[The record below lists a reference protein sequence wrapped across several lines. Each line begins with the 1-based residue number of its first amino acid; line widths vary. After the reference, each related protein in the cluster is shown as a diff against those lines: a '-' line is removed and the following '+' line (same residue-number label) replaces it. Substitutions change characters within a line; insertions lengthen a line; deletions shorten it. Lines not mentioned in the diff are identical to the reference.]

1 MSIPVQYP
9 ASQVLVG
16 GQPTAAADF
25 EILSGYEVMSAT
37 PGYAKDL
44 EDSKNANGSHR
55 CTTLYSKRKTWSM
68 QLEAHADTTVATLCD
83 SDELTDI
90 SDAKWNV
97 VSAVPTKTRGPTVVQ
112 LEIIQQLEGMA

>member
-1 MSIPVQYP
+1 MSNPVQYP
-9 ASQVLVG
+9 ADQVLVG
-16 GQPTAAADF
+16 GQPSVADF
-25 EILSGYEVMSAT
+25 PILAGYEVISAV
-37 PGYAKDL
+37 PGYQKDT

-83 SDELTDI
+83 ADEITDAA
-90 SDAKWNV
+90 DAKWNII
-97 VSAVPTKTRGPTVVQ
+97 SAIPTKTRGPTVVQ